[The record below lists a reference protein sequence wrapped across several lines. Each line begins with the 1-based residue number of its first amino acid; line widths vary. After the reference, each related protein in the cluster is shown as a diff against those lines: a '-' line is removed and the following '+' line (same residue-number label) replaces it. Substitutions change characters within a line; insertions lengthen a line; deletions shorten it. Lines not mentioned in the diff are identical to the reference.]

1 MRQKVDELTKA
12 QKKLPPALQKAIKKK
27 EMKEEQI
34 SEMKKVEIKLH
45 PQNIDNTIQKI
56 VKHIDIINRN
66 RVQSKKIDVQQN
78 MSDDSVTLIRRNDG
92 SDVDREVAD
101 IRNFM
106 MVSKVKKVIESVE
119 EGKNVTDEH
128 LI

>member
-1 MRQKVDELTKA
+1 MSEVDELTKA

-45 PQNIDNTIQKI
+45 PQNIDNTIQKN

-78 MSDDSVTLIRRNDG
+78 MSDDSVTLIG
-92 SDVDREVAD
+92 
-101 IRNFM
+101 
-106 MVSKVKKVIESVE
+106 
-119 EGKNVTDEH
+119 
-128 LI
+128 